1 MPPTFRWRAHAGF
14 CIDLTL
20 PLSPLFSRK
29 EQHAS
34 HKLTVFQHQEP
45 TVSEKSP
52 DRRIA
57 RTQNALWTALQSLL
71 QTHSWDDITIKMI
84 CARGDVA
91 RSSFYAHFDT
101 KLDLLDF
108 GFSTVLADLLPLAKV
123 HTTASGTF
131 VTTDWMV
138 DHILENPGF
147 FMRVSRSQSDV
158 VLFSRFTKALEEL
171 LTHELTAMGNTTP
184 PTTVTFCIGG
194 AFAVIHD
201 HIEARATTAPAT
213 LKARLTAQVSKA
225 LP

>member
-1 MPPTFRWRAHAGF
+1 M
-14 CIDLTL
+14 
-20 PLSPLFSRK
+20 
-29 EQHAS
+29 
-34 HKLTVFQHQEP
+34 
-45 TVSEKSP
+45 SEKSP

-57 RTQNALWTALQSLL
+57 RTQNALWAALQSLL

-84 CARGDVA
+84 CERGDVA

-108 GFSTVLADLLPLAKV
+108 GFSTVLADLLPLADTN
-123 HTTASGTF
+123 TTASGTF

-158 VLFSRFTKALEEL
+158 VLFSRFTKALEGL
-171 LTHELTAMGNTTP
+171 LARELTAMGITAP
-184 PTTVTFCIGG
+184 ATTVTFCIGG
-194 AFAVIHD
+194 AFAVVRD
-201 HIEARATTAPAT
+201 HIETRAATAPAT
-213 LKARLTAQVSKA
+213 LKACLADQVCKA